1 MYIFTDSDMSYADSE
16 KDQMTALDTLAAYH
30 VQQARQE
37 KNREKRKDFF
47 AQVIKMNYM
56 DMYMCSVST
65 QLVSISD
72 PAWVCGFYV
81 LYQLQICRQGI
92 ICMQQ

>member
-1 MYIFTDSDMSYADSE
+1 MYMYICIDSDMSYPDSE

-47 AQVIKMNYM
+47 AQVIMICTCTWYFQILHDILLNTSPSLVQY
-56 DMYMCSVST
+56 MYM
-65 QLVSISD
+65 
-72 PAWVCGFYV
+72 
-81 LYQLQICRQGI
+81 
-92 ICMQQ
+92 

>member
-1 MYIFTDSDMSYADSE
+1 MQTDTFVPLTYIESDMSYADSE

-47 AQVIKMNYM
+47 AQVSGWRY
-56 DMYMCSVST
+56 S
-65 QLVSISD
+65 
-72 PAWVCGFYV
+72 
-81 LYQLQICRQGI
+81 
-92 ICMQQ
+92 

>member
-1 MYIFTDSDMSYADSE
+1 MYMYICIDSDMSYADSE

-47 AQVIKMNYM
+47 AQVIMMNHM
-56 DMYMCSVST
+56 DVYMCICFYPNLFVF
-65 QLVSISD
+65 SD
-72 PAWVCGFYV
+72 PA
-81 LYQLQICRQGI
+81 
-92 ICMQQ
+92 

>member
-1 MYIFTDSDMSYADSE
+1 MVIDGKVLYCVLLSEDSDMSYGDSE

-47 AQVIKMNYM
+47 AQV
-56 DMYMCSVST
+56 CHV
-65 QLVSISD
+65 
-72 PAWVCGFYV
+72 
-81 LYQLQICRQGI
+81 
-92 ICMQQ
+92 